1 MAGMPLNLILL
12 LTLHQCFVIDAM
24 QGYIL
29 TGPKSLMPESVET
42 FCVSIEGGHVAA
54 NCTLDLLATED
65 DSVYASTTHW
75 VEGLAN
81 LPYSPNKYILNVFF
95 SLRFC
100 FHLYTYIKGPKDCV
114 KLSVPAV
121 SEFGARL
128 RWRMEFEGL
137 PDYKI
142 DTIKEVGL
150 RQKNEAIHL
159 IQTDKVW
166 YTPGQ
171 LVRFRIMS
179 LNHLLQPLLDT
190 VRVPFFTIN

>member
-12 LTLHQCFVIDAM
+12 LTLHQCFVNAM

-81 LPYSPNKYILNVFF
+81 LPYSPNVIF
-95 SLRFC
+95 
-100 FHLYTYIKGPKDCV
+100 
-114 KLSVPAV
+114 
-121 SEFGARL
+121 
-128 RWRMEFEGL
+128 
-137 PDYKI
+137 
-142 DTIKEVGL
+142 
-150 RQKNEAIHL
+150 
-159 IQTDKVW
+159 
-166 YTPGQ
+166 
-171 LVRFRIMS
+171 
-179 LNHLLQPLLDT
+179 
-190 VRVPFFTIN
+190 

>member
-1 MAGMPLNLILL
+1 M
-12 LTLHQCFVIDAM
+12 
-24 QGYIL
+24 
-29 TGPKSLMPESVET
+29 
-42 FCVSIEGGHVAA
+42 
-54 NCTLDLLATED
+54 
-65 DSVYASTTHW
+65 
-75 VEGLAN
+75 
-81 LPYSPNKYILNVFF
+81 
-95 SLRFC
+95 
-100 FHLYTYIKGPKDCV
+100 

-166 YTPGQ
+166 FTPGQ